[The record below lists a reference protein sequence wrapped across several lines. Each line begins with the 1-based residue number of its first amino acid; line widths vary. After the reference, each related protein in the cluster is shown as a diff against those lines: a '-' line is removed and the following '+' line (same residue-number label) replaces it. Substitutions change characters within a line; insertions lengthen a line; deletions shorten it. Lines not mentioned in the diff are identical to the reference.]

1 MLPGL
6 AIGIGVPLVGYL
18 VLRPHFS
25 DAVALAIA
33 GSVPAVRAIGIL
45 AVRRKLD
52 PFGVLGMAGV
62 GVSLLLLWLS
72 GGSAIA
78 VKLGEPVLTGLL
90 GVACLVSVPLG
101 KPLYGLLMR
110 VTGRPAMTN
119 AAGPTTV
126 IIGAILAVHAA
137 VVVLLA
143 FTLSSTDYLAVGRPI
158 GWAVLAVGFVGLFWY
173 RKRLTARA
181 GG

>member
-6 AIGIGVPLVGYL
+6 VIGIGVPLLGYL
-18 VLRPHFS
+18 VLRPFLS
-25 DAVALAIA
+25 DAVALAMA
-33 GSVPAVRAIGIL
+33 GSVPAIRAIGVL
-45 AVRRKLD
+45 MVRRKLD
-52 PFGVLGMAGV
+52 PFGVLGVAGV
-62 GVSLLLLWLS
+62 GMSLLLLWLS

-101 KPLYGLLMR
+101 RPLFALLMR
-110 VTGRPAMTN
+110 VTGRSATTN
-119 AAGPTTV
+119 AGTTSV
-126 IIGAILAVHAA
+126 IIGAILTVHAA

-143 FTLSSTDYLAVGRPI
+143 FTLSSTDYLAIGRPI
-158 GWAVLAVGFVGLFWY
+158 GWAVLAVGFAGLFWY
-173 RKRLTARA
+173 RKRLIPRA